1 MPKKILVVE
10 DEPGIRL
17 SLSDELESA
26 GYRVFTAENGEKAL
40 AIAGREKPDLII
52 LDLMLPVLDGTE
64 VCKKLRMRGDR
75 TPIIMLTVKDKEID
89 KVLGLELGADDY
101 MTKPFSL
108 RELMARV
115 KAVFRRT
122 EERPSDPECLQLRRD
137 RPGLQEVRGLQE
149 GEEARVDPPGVP
161 HAEASCREKGRG
173 PDAGRFPGRRLGR
186 RQRLRVVPD
195 GRQPY
200 RQYPQEDR
208 GRPVEAP
215 AHPQHQG
222 RGIQVRGMK
231 GRPRGNFTMS

>member
-26 GYRVFTAENGEKAL
+26 GYQVFTAGDGEKAL
-40 AIAGREKPDLII
+40 DVAGRQKPDLII
-52 LDLMLPVLDGTE
+52 LDLMLPVLDGNE

-108 RELMARV
+108 RELVARV

-122 EERPSDPECLQLRRD
+122 EERPSAPDAFSFGGIDLDFKKFEAVKKGKNLELTPLEFHMLR
-137 RPGLQEVRGLQE
+137 LLIE
-149 GEEARVDPPGVP
+149 G
-161 HAEASCREKGRG
+161 KGRVLTRDDFLDG
-173 PDAGRFPGRRLGR
+173 IWGKDNVSVSFRTVDSHIANIRRKI
-186 RQRLRVVPD
+186 
-195 GRQPY
+195 
-200 RQYPQEDR
+200 EDDPSKPKHILSIR
-208 GRPVEAP
+208 SVGYKFVE
-215 AHPQHQG
+215 
-222 RGIQVRGMK
+222 
-231 GRPRGNFTMS
+231 

>member
-26 GYRVFTAENGEKAL
+26 GYRVFPAENGEKAL

-52 LDLMLPVLDGTE
+52 LDIMLPVLDGHE
-64 VCKKLRMRGDR
+64 VCRKLRMRGDR

-115 KAVFRRT
+115 KAVFRRAD
-122 EERPSDPECLQLRRD
+122 EKPSDSGVFSFGGIELDFKKFEASKKGKKLDLTPLEFHILRLLIGRKGEVVRRD
-137 RPGLQEVRGLQE
+137 DFLDGIWGEDNVAVSFRTVDSHIANIRKKLEDDSATPRHILSVRGV
-149 GEEARVDPPGVP
+149 GY
-161 HAEASCREKGRG
+161 K
-173 PDAGRFPGRRLGR
+173 F
-186 RQRLRVVPD
+186 
-195 GRQPY
+195 
-200 RQYPQEDR
+200 
-208 GRPVEAP
+208 VE
-215 AHPQHQG
+215 
-222 RGIQVRGMK
+222 
-231 GRPRGNFTMS
+231 

>member
-26 GYRVFTAENGEKAL
+26 GYQVFTAGDGEKAL
-40 AIAGREKPDLII
+40 DVAGRQKPDLII
-52 LDLMLPVLDGTE
+52 LDLMLPVLDGNE

-108 RELMARV
+108 RELVARV

-122 EERPSDPECLQLRRD
+122 EERSSAPDVFSFGGIDLDFKKFEAVKKGKSLELTPLEFHMLR
-137 RPGLQEVRGLQE
+137 LLIE
-149 GEEARVDPPGVP
+149 G
-161 HAEASCREKGRG
+161 KGRVLTRDDFLDG
-173 PDAGRFPGRRLGR
+173 IWGKDNVSVSFRTVDSHIANIRRKI
-186 RQRLRVVPD
+186 
-195 GRQPY
+195 
-200 RQYPQEDR
+200 EDDPSKPKHILSIR
-208 GRPVEAP
+208 SVGYKFVE
-215 AHPQHQG
+215 
-222 RGIQVRGMK
+222 
-231 GRPRGNFTMS
+231 